1 MRNTFADT
9 MLEIGQEDP
18 NLAVLVGDISHYALQ
33 PFAEAC
39 PGRFYNV
46 GILEPTII
54 SMAAGLTS
62 VNLNPVVHTIAP
74 FIVER
79 GFEQLKLDFCYQNL
93 GGTLISVGSAF
104 DYAQLGC
111 THHCYN
117 DIAMIK
123 SLPNTEVVYPAMPN
137 EFRELFKQTYKNDK
151 LTYFRLPGAQHD
163 QVISDEKLILGK
175 GIKLKNGNDITL
187 IGAGPQLK
195 TVMGSMQLFNEKGI
209 DAEVLYFPTIKPLD
223 VELVRDS
230 LKKTQCVLVAE
241 EHSMYGGLGDEIL
254 RIGSELRN
262 IRYHFLNIP
271 NEFLRSYGNYQTQCQ
286 KLGLTSENI
295 YHKGDLLI
303 KSKKG

>member
-9 MLEIGQEDP
+9 MLGIGQEDP

-54 SMAAGLTS
+54 SMAAGLAS
-62 VNLNPVVHTIAP
+62 VDLYPVVHTIAP

-93 GGTLISVGSAF
+93 GGSLISVGSAF

-123 SLPNTEVVYPAMPN
+123 SLPNTEVIYPAMPN
-137 EFRELFKQTYKNDK
+137 EFRQLFKQTYKNNK
-151 LTYFRLPGAQHD
+151 LTYFRLPGTQHE
-163 QVISDEKLILGK
+163 QIIPDEELVLGK
-175 GIKLKNGNDITL
+175 GIKLKSGSDITL
-187 IGAGPQLK
+187 IGTGPQLK
-195 TVMGSMQLFNEKGI
+195 TMMDSISLFNDKGI
-209 DAEVLYFPTIKPLD
+209 DAEVLYFPTIKPID

-230 LKKTQCVLVAE
+230 LQKTKCVLVAE
-241 EHSMYGGLGDEIL
+241 EHSQYGGLGDEIL
-254 RIGSELRN
+254 RIGSELDSV
-262 IRYHFLNIP
+262 RYHFVNIP
-271 NEFLRSYGNYQTQCQ
+271 NEFLRGYGSYQIQCQ
-286 KLGLTSENI
+286 KLGLTPPNI
-295 YHKGDLLI
+295 YHQGDLLI